1 MPTLRSAKRPQRA
14 AAKSAVAKMSG
25 AKKVAKKSAAK
36 KKSPAFKYNRDVR
49 LSAKRAKAVD
59 KNCVCKVGSKTFRPF
74 QLGSRTQVKSGN
86 KKAVVPK
93 EWLAGGARRKSG
105 ARRSGARKSGAR
117 RSGARKSG
125 ARRSGARK

>member
-25 AKKVAKKSAAK
+25 AKKVAKKSPAKK

-59 KNCVCKVGSKTFRPF
+59 KNCVCKVGNTTFRPF

-86 KKAVVPK
+86 KKVVVPK

-105 ARRSGARKSGAR
+105 ARKSGAR
-117 RSGARKSG
+117 RSGARK
-125 ARRSGARK
+125 